1 MIIDCFANI
10 HLGAAIRGHFGDLGQ
25 FAAGHS
31 LEPLGAAGVIL
42 QMREG
47 VILCFCS
54 YQKTLL
60 LILC

>member
-31 LEPLGAAGVIL
+31 LQPLCAAGVIL
-42 QMREG
+42 EMRKSYFE
-47 VILCFCS
+47 ILVRF
-54 YQKTLL
+54 KR
-60 LILC
+60 LCC